1 MKGGGLRL
9 GEKILF
15 GIAALFVVFAVI
27 SFIGMEIYRAHSG
40 KKMYASASTF
50 DFSAQ
55 GKVGSER
62 FRELGCTNCHRA
74 VRNGTNYGV
83 SLDGIGSRRSA
94 DYLAAFLRQPE
105 STYETQTVE
114 HGPGKRAAYVAD
126 LPETDLHSLA
136 IFLSELK
143 AVQGSPDARVPSDP
157 HSGFIDE
164 MVKIWAPSTW
174 KTQYHDVRDEKPSA
188 TPSESPPANPSGVPS
203 GTPSTPHEDH

>member
-1 MKGGGLRL
+1 MTMKGGGLRL

-55 GKVGSER
+55 GRVGSER

-74 VRNGTNYGV
+74 VRNGTNHGV
-83 SLDGIGSRRSA
+83 GLDGIGSRRSA
-94 DYLAAFLRQPE
+94 EYLAAFLRQPE
-105 STYETQTVE
+105 STYQTQTLE

-126 LPETDLHSLA
+126 LPESDLRA
-136 IFLSELK
+136 ITSFLSEWK
-143 AVQGSPDARVPSDP
+143 AVQGSPDARWPEDT

-174 KTQYHDVRDEKPSA
+174 KSQYHDVRDESPSA
-188 TPSESPPANPSGVPS
+188 TPPVGPPASPSASPS
-203 GTPSTPHEDH
+203 APHEDH